1 MWQHVFCPEGVEPN
15 TLMTGTLLVGAPS
28 NSDQHV
34 SRLER
39 GGERYQSMEV
49 MREKRVVGDA
59 DW

>member
-1 MWQHVFCPEGVEPN
+1 MEPN
-15 TLMTGTLLVGAPS
+15 TLMTGTLLIGAPS
-28 NSDQHV
+28 NSDQHM
-34 SRLER
+34 SRLES